1 VLGYWQI
8 TLPNPR
14 GDGPLNEFLNVIIM
28 LIVAG
33 GIGVLALIVGAVLG
47 PKKPSRTKLMAYESG
62 NDPIG
67 TARERFPIHFY
78 LVAMLFIVF
87 DIETAFFYP
96 LAVAYGELGTY
107 VFWEALVFV
116 ALLGVGYFYIL
127 KKGVLEWK

>member
-1 VLGYWQI
+1 VLEYRQI
-8 TLPNPR
+8 LLLDSR

-96 LAVAYGELGTY
+96 LAVAYGKLGSY
-107 VFWEALVFV
+107 VFWEALAFV
-116 ALLGVGYFYIL
+116 VLVAVGYFYIL

>member
-1 VLGYWQI
+1 M
-8 TLPNPR
+8 
-14 GDGPLNEFLNVIIM
+14 NEFLNVIIM

-96 LAVAYGELGTY
+96 LAVAYGKLGSY
-107 VFWEALVFV
+107 VFWEALAFV
-116 ALLGVGYFYIL
+116 ILVAVGYFYIL
-127 KKGVLEWK
+127 KKGVLDWK